1 MKLIKLFFLLPL
13 VFACNNGKEQD
24 PTHRET
30 SKYGE
35 THRETSIHKE
45 SNNVIPVEDLKI
57 IGYAAGYEDY
67 DFSKIDANKMTHIN
81 FAFANIVDGKAAFE
95 LKTDAAKIAT
105 LIGLKK
111 QNPDLKV
118 LYSVGGWVWSDQF
131 STMAAYDDS
140 RQKFAQSCVELL
152 KKHDFDG
159 VDLDWEYPGQR
170 AEDNDFRPSDK
181 DNFTLLLGEIRRALD
196 AQGEKDKTHYLLTIA
211 TGADQPYIDHTNL
224 GEAHQHLDFINIMGY
239 DFYQGWM
246 FQTGHH
252 GNLYPSDHEKYGG
265 NSGVEAVDRHIQ
277 AGVPVEKLVLGIP
290 FYGRQWKQ
298 VEPTET
304 PLYASARE
312 GGYII
317 PYWEILENAKSG
329 NYKKMYD
336 ESAKAS
342 YLWNPTEHIFIS
354 YDTPEDIKL
363 KAEYIKEKGLG
374 GAMFWEYS
382 LDKDQELLN
391 ALYDNLLVNDKK

>member
-1 MKLIKLFFLLPL
+1 MKLIKLIFLMPL
-13 VFACNNGKEQD
+13 FFACNGPTEKQEQQSQEEAKEVQSTERSAD
-24 PTHRET
+24 
-30 SKYGE
+30 
-35 THRETSIHKE
+35 
-45 SNNVIPVEDLKI
+45 VDLKI

-67 DFSKIDANKMTHIN
+67 DFSKIDATKLTHIN
-81 FAFANIVDGKAAFE
+81 FAFANIVEGKAAFE
-95 LKTDAAKIAT
+95 LETDAAKIAT
-105 LIGLKK
+105 LMGLKK
-111 QNPDLKV
+111 QNPELKV

-131 STMAAYDDS
+131 STMAAYDES
-140 RQKFAQSCVELL
+140 RKKFAQSCVELL
-152 KKHDFDG
+152 RKHDFDG

-170 AEDNDFRPSDK
+170 AEDNDFRPADK
-181 DNFTLLLGEIRRALD
+181 DNFTLLLADIRKALD
-196 AQGEKDKTHYLLTIA
+196 SQGEKDNVHYLLTIA

-224 GEAHQHLDFINIMGY
+224 GEAHEYLDFINVMGY

-252 GNLYPSDHEKYGG
+252 ANLHPSDQEKYGG
-265 NSGVEAVDRHIQ
+265 NSGVEAIDRHID
-277 AGVPVEKLVLGIP
+277 AGVPVNKLVLGLP

-298 VEPTET
+298 VAPTDH
-304 PLYASARE
+304 PLYASANE

-317 PYWEILENAKSG
+317 PYWEIVEKLNAD
-329 NYKKMYD
+329 NYEKMYD

-342 YLWNPTEHIFIS
+342 YLWNSKEHIFIS
-354 YDTPEDIKL
+354 YDTPEEIKL

-391 ALYDNLLVNDKK
+391 ALFENLY